1 MSDRPIAIYKDG
13 KLWMDDVGAYEPASK
28 LRVILMRERM
38 LSGNNAFGN
47 QKARECTEALE
58 QYAAMEEAK

>member
-1 MSDRPIAIYKDG
+1 MLDRPIAIYKDG

>member
-1 MSDRPIAIYKDG
+1 MIDRPIAIYKDG
-13 KLWMDDVGAYEPASK
+13 KLYLDDAGAYEPVSK

-38 LSGNNAFGN
+38 LSGNNEFGN
-47 QKARECTEALE
+47 QKARECTEALK